1 MLSAFFFFVLLQVL
15 AIDANNV
22 SFDLS
27 AASLV
32 LDPGWV
38 TSSTSASGK
47 FITTSSIGQALTIT
61 LPGSTSS
68 VNYVGLKRT
77 EGSIYGVC
85 VDCDSGTTNS
95 LQLVSGTDSTL
106 LNNAD
111 AEPTTIF
118 SFDVDP
124 SQQHTLQI
132 TNVGNNSLDGEGEIT
147 FISVVAIDQE
157 ASSTV
162 FITASVSSS
171 STFTTPTST
180 PTTTTTTST
189 SVVSAS
195 LTGASTT
202 GTSTTSTVSSSGTA
216 SAAPATSS
224 ITGSSQTR
232 TSLIAL
238 IVVLSLI
245 AVSSLGVGLFFY
257 LRKQRGSGRDPSFA
271 TENPPTTEK
280 APEAS
285 LTLASSGFLAK
296 AGRQKPPTRLLEPY
310 PYQFGVPQ
318 NGSPIFPA
326 RRLETTG

>member
-1 MLSAFFFFVLLQVL
+1 
-15 AIDANNV
+15 ANNV

-157 ASSTV
+157 AS
-162 FITASVSSS
+162 
-171 STFTTPTST
+171 
-180 PTTTTTTST
+180 
-189 SVVSAS
+189 VVSAS

-245 AVSSLGVGLFFY
+245 AVSSLGVAF
-257 LRKQRGSGRDPSFA
+257 
-271 TENPPTTEK
+271 
-280 APEAS
+280 
-285 LTLASSGFLAK
+285 SSIFVSNVGCFLAK